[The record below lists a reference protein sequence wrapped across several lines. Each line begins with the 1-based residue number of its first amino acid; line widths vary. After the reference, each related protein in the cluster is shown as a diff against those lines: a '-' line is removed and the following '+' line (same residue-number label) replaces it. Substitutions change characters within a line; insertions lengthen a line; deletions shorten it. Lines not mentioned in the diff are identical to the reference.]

1 MMVVTIDFLDILA
14 IAVIMFYIGMMIW
27 GAHTK

>member
-1 MMVVTIDFLDILA
+1 MMVVIIDFLDVLG
-14 IAVIMFYIGMMIW
+14 IAVLMFYIGMMIW

>member
-1 MMVVTIDFLDILA
+1 MVVVIDFLDILG

-27 GAHTK
+27 GAHIE